1 MIKHWNLF
9 KKVQIL
15 AMKKMAGIHCYG
27 QVVTDMKK
35 SFVFLLRIT
44 HIPVTLISSKI
55 SIIQLKNHK
64 KTNKK
69 VIHSLNQKMP
79 KRLENTLLC
88 IGQAIKGK

>member
-1 MIKHWNLF
+1 MSKHWNLF

-15 AMKKMAGIHCYG
+15 AMKKMVGIHCYG

-44 HIPVTLISSKI
+44 HIPVTLINSKI
-55 SIIQLKNHK
+55 SIIQSKNLKM
-64 KTNKK
+64 TNRK

-88 IGQAIKGK
+88 IGQAIKVK

>member
-69 VIHSLNQKMP
+69 VIHSLNQKML

>member
-79 KRLENTLLC
+79 KRLENTLPC
-88 IGQAIKGK
+88 MGQAIKGK